1 MQYIDAIKGGLEIG
15 SGNQL
20 ILYIED
26 SELKEL
32 YLIEIEK
39 LLNSNG
45 RSLKDCTFLSCP
57 DSSNF
62 DFYENKFIVEQFNY
76 DTNELTELYALLK
89 LLTKEQLDFF
99 FLYGYG
105 GTRKTFLWNTLSAAI
120 RAQKKIVLNVA
131 SSDISSFLL
140 HGGRIDHSTF
150 SIPLLMTEEL
160 TCNIAQGSLHAK
172 LLIETKLIIWDKA
185 PIMNRYC
192 FKVLDHTLRDLM
204 CCKCEENKYKPFMEK
219 FMESLQSVEID
230 KKNKRLT
237 TAKTNQ
243 IANEIKK
250 FADWILQI
258 GNGDMNSDDKGDIE
272 IPTNLLVL
280 DNDKPLPSLVDFV
293 YSNILENLNVPNF
306 FEVRA
311 ILTPTLEIV
320 EAKLHDESKMIQS
333 FSSTPYS
340 LNNKSKS
347 LKRYLSSY
355 SPCHSDED
363 YQIQGDWFT
372 PEFLNEIK
380 YSGIPNHKL
389 RLKVGVPVMLLR
401 NSDKTNGLCND
412 TRLQVKHLGQ
422 NIITITVLTDKN
434 YGDTN
439 FIVKMDLVPSDHD
452 FPFKFQHRQFPL
464 SLCFAMTINKKSR
477 TIII

>member
-1 MQYIDAIKGGLEIG
+1 MLFMNTVTKSDVVWIITWKLLANRIVYQKKR
-15 SGNQL
+15 QL
-20 ILYIED
+20 NIPN

-76 DTNELTELYALLK
+76 DTNELTKLHALLK

-131 SSDISSFLL
+131 SSGISSFLL

-172 LLIETKLIIWDKA
+172 LLIETKLIIWDEA
-185 PIMNRYC
+185 PMMNRYC
-192 FKVLDHTLRDLM
+192 FKVLDRTLRDLM
-204 CCKCEENKYKPFMEK
+204 CCKY
-219 FMESLQSVEID
+219 
-230 KKNKRLT
+230 
-237 TAKTNQ
+237 
-243 IANEIKK
+243 
-250 FADWILQI
+250 
-258 GNGDMNSDDKGDIE
+258 DKGDIE

-293 YSNILENLNVPNF
+293 YSNILENLNVSNF

-320 EAKLHDESKMIQS
+320 EEANEFMLSLISGDEKQ
-333 FSSTPYS
+333 
-340 LNNKSKS
+340 
-347 LKRYLSSY
+347 YLSSY

-401 NSDKTNGLCND
+401 NLDQTNGLCND
-412 TRLQVKHLGQ
+412 IRLQVKHLGQ
-422 NIITITVLTDKN
+422 NVITITVLTDKN

-452 FPFKFQHRQFPL
+452 FLFKFQHRQFPL
-464 SLCFAMTINKKSR
+464 SLCFAMTINKKPLLTHGQLYVAVSR
-477 TIII
+477 VKSKDGLKMLILDEDRKV